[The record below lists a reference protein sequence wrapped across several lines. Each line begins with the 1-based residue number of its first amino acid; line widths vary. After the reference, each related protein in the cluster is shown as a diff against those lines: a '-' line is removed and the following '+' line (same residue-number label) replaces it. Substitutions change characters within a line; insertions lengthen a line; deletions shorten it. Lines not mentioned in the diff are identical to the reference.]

1 MPTRRL
7 FLSACASFALAPAL
21 APAALASVPTR
32 AVRVGLTPVF
42 VDDQHGFLADWRA
55 YMGAKLQ
62 QSVEFV
68 QRNSYREIMDLL
80 RLQKLDFAW
89 ICDYPFVYLHKQVR
103 LLAVPLFN
111 SRPFYRAYLIVP
123 ARMTHV
129 TSLLDLRNKIFA
141 YADPYSNTG
150 YLEPRYQLRQMGEDP
165 THFFRRTFFTYS
177 HINLVEAVAVGL
189 ADGGS
194 VDSFVWDSLDR
205 DRPDITRRTRIV
217 SQSPEFGF
225 PPFVA
230 HHAVPKES
238 FLSMQEMLLTMADDA
253 AGKVLLKRL
262 NLDGFVVGDA
272 RNYELVARMMRAF
285 GEE

>member
-1 MPTRRL
+1 MRRRRL
-7 FLSACASFALAPAL
+7 FLRACAGFALAPVL
-21 APAALASVPTR
+21 AGALASVPR

-42 VDDQHGFLADWRA
+42 VNDQHGFLADWRA
-55 YMGAKLQ
+55 YMEAKLQ

-68 QRNSYREIMDLL
+68 QRNSYREVMDLL
-80 RLQKLDFAW
+80 RLEKLDFAW

-103 LLAVPLFN
+103 LLAAPLFKG
-111 SRPFYRAYLIVP
+111 RPYYRANLIVP
-123 ARMTHV
+123 AKMTQV

-165 THFFRRTFFTYS
+165 ASFFWRTFFTYS
-177 HINLVEAVAVGL
+177 HVNLVEAVAVGL

-194 VDSFVWDSLDR
+194 VDSFVWDSLDK
-205 DRPDITRRTRIV
+205 DRPDLARRTRIV
-217 SQSPEFGF
+217 SQSPEYGF

-230 HHAVPKES
+230 NHAVPKES
-238 FLSMQEMLLTMADDA
+238 FLAMQNMLLTMADDA

>member
-7 FLSACASFALAPAL
+7 FLSACASLALAPAL
-21 APAALASVPTR
+21 APALASTRTR

-42 VDDQHGFLADWRA
+42 VDDQPGMLADWRA

-62 QSVEFV
+62 QPVEFV
-68 QRNSYREIMDLL
+68 QRNSYREVMDLL
-80 RLQKLDFAW
+80 RLEKLDFAW

-103 LLAVPLFN
+103 LLAAPLFKG
-111 SRPFYRAYLIVP
+111 RPYYRAYLIVP
-123 ARMTHV
+123 ARMTQV

-165 THFFRRTFFTYS
+165 ATFFRRTFFTYS
-177 HINLVEAVAVGL
+177 HINLVKAVAVSL

-194 VDSFVWDSLDR
+194 VDSFVWDSLYR
-205 DRPDITRRTRIV
+205 DRPDLARRTRIV
-217 SQSPEFGF
+217 SQSPEYGF

-230 HHAVPKES
+230 NHTVPKES
-238 FLSMQEMLLTMADDA
+238 FLSMQRMLLTMADDA
-253 AGKVLLKRL
+253 AGKVLLKQL

-285 GEE
+285 SEG